1 MSLARFGVRNPVPV
15 NLLMIALL
23 IAGVYAAATTT
34 REFFPD
40 TTPES
45 CVVSFVYP
53 GATPEEIE
61 ENLVRKI
68 EDAVFDLDEVEQI
81 RTQVAEGGGTIT
93 VEFRD
98 GVRSVARATD
108 EVERAIYALSDLP
121 E

>member
-45 CVVSFVYP
+45 CVVSFIYP

-68 EDAVFDLDEVEQI
+68 EDAVFDLDEVESI
-81 RTQVAEGGGTIT
+81 VVRRVVAA
-93 VEFRD
+93 VALP
-98 GVRSVARATD
+98 SVAVVPHD
-108 EVERAIYALSDLP
+108 QHLP
-121 E
+121 VGRVG